1 MRHNHV
7 LGGLS
12 KPPGFETLGV
22 KGLTLSSHSCWGT
35 STPGDEV
42 ENRLKHFSENLVPIC
57 NPKLNIPEVEL
68 FSGNVT
74 MVNNS
79 LSSSHAALAASVS
92 NTAMSNAPAFSGG
105 STSVLTK
112 RDVVTVPN
120 ALLAKDFTSS
130 HAWPVVSKSSPTG
143 VLLPN
148 VNRSLPKV
156 MKEPKQV
163 VVVGGLTTNSVSD
176 STMLSVQPTRQQQKR
191 SSVHENYLPGSG
203 DSSLQDVQKN
213 ALLKRPRVQSVANPE
228 LVSILSEPLPGEGP
242 PVKRTHLEKQEP
254 EVGIASEPSSAR
266 LGPAA
271 GKSNSQLAG
280 NGKTPDG
287 MIRPP
292 SKSSSASVDDVE
304 DLVRLEEQ
312 LQQVTQTSR
321 NANVARQDSNASS
334 KSGLPKD
341 LDVKTENCGPEF
353 CQRLD
358 SQPAADQKSVVDE
371 KPSISQKP
379 ASVQKPALDQKP
391 CLDQKPSPDQKPVVD
406 QKSESPAVA
415 PFDFPKGISNKANEE
430 TKSVISVKVEA
441 TDIIEKAS
449 APPPPKLP
457 PTNGDEDKPPIK
469 VILNRRTL
477 QGENLYQMNDHGFWK
492 EKPRDRKLAHSVKSS
507 PSMPEY
513 VVDLSA
519 DTEVDSLTCGGV
531 VAAASVKVGAGR
543 SSASPQVSKSIDR
556 KDGARTTKRPK
567 TSRTSSEPGEKRA
580 KREDGKKS
588 SKKKKV
594 SDDDD
599 DSIADDTSSTSSS
612 IHPMERITTIKIT
625 NSGGKLQI
633 QNPVK
638 EVLAVNVTGGKSP
651 TVVVRNSATPTP
663 TTAAQK
669 MSKLTPSSVTLIP
682 PTKLNRPAILAS
694 RVPNRSRS
702 ESVGG
707 ASGGGGAS
715 ASGGGTDL
723 KLNKTP
729 TVKLKQLAVVTS
741 RPGVVSSGMMT
752 PHVVKGSTQMS
763 KSGGFSGG
771 LIATPANRSRA
782 TPASIDAKLARKG
795 SLSSVI
801 DTLMKKQHSGSSSP
815 GSNREGHV
823 VSQKKILDAIR
834 IQIIREGNK
843 PSAPT
848 RELGTNSIKSSSSIS
863 QTMMRKS
870 DSGKVDPLKATE
882 IANRVVQTT
891 QASLPKLLMPA
902 KPMPNGMLA
911 KNSVSLG
918 PVTPLTSYRSTAPS
932 SSEKSQILDS
942 SVIFSKPP
950 KEPVSVV
957 PTIDTIR
964 SYELPV
970 TTCKP
975 SCISGTPTAPSA
987 SMPLVTLPPH
997 MRPVCDVGRM
1007 RPPFLPALPTPPLPF
1022 VSPTNVSPAVRMMPP
1037 VGNAGGMRGPPVPV
1051 TSPFSGKPVQQ
1062 AGSPV
1067 PGHSSKLNEITDR
1080 LARRHFTD
1088 VVTPVD
1094 ESGGCHER
1102 YFSPPRSPSPV
1113 DENARSAADS
1123 RGGTFLAQD
1132 GPPKVIDFFADV
1144 EGNSGSSGDSAKDPA
1159 ASSDGSSGV
1168 SFRIAN
1174 HLVKS
1179 TPPVVDLETDS
1190 SNIPENAKQN
1200 HSSSSST
1207 RRELKQGECPPS
1219 SKSVQSLN
1227 TPTTSAAT
1235 EHKAQPSAADTSTT
1249 VSPPLSS
1256 SWSTES
1262 QENPAGGS
1270 KVNPLHP
1277 EVQPAASP
1285 AVLESSSPGDGLLID
1300 YPSSPKAMLQ
1310 TPPQP
1315 NGTMPESP
1323 SKQARLSADIIT
1335 LSPSPQKHSP
1345 PSWCSAIKSP
1355 SLHQNSQSSPTSS
1368 NGACNS
1374 DDDLMDVALTL

>member
-7 LGGLS
+7 LGGVP
-12 KPPGFETLGV
+12 KPPGFASLDTLGV
-22 KGLTLSSHSCWGT
+22 KALTLSSHSCWGT

-68 FSGNVT
+68 LTGNA
-74 MVNNS
+74 MINN
-79 LSSSHAALAASVS
+79 LTSSHAALASVS
-92 NTAMSNAPAFSGG
+92 NAAMSSAPVFSSGA
-105 STSVLTK
+105 SVLAK
-112 RDVVTVPN
+112 RDVITMPN
-120 ALLAKDFTSS
+120 TLLTKDFVTSPHTWS
-130 HAWPVVSKSSPTG
+130 VVSKSSPTG

-148 VNRSLPKV
+148 VNRPLSKV

-163 VVVGGLTTNSVSD
+163 VVSGLPTNSVPESA
-176 STMLSVQPTRQQQKR
+176 MLSMQSTRQQKR
-191 SSVHENYLPGSG
+191 PSVHENYLPSSL
-203 DSSLQDVQKN
+203 DSSLQEVQKN
-213 ALLKRPRVQSVANPE
+213 ALLKRPRASAVANPE

-242 PVKRTHLEKQEP
+242 PVKRMLLEKQEA
-254 EVGIASEPSSAR
+254 EVGISLEPSSAR
-266 LGPAA
+266 LGPA

-280 NGKTPDG
+280 NGKARDG
-287 MIRPP
+287 MTRPL
-292 SKSSSASVDDVE
+292 SKSSCTSVDDVE

-334 KSGLPKD
+334 KSSLPKD
-341 LDVKTENCGPEF
+341 LDVKTENCSPDF
-353 CQRLD
+353 YQRSD
-358 SQPAADQKSVVDE
+358 SQPVVDE
-371 KPSISQKP
+371 KPVLDEKPSVSQKP
-379 ASVQKPALDQKP
+379 TADQKPALDQMP
-391 CLDQKPSPDQKPVVD
+391 CLDQKLSFDQKLVLD
-406 QKSESPAVA
+406 QKSESPSTAS
-415 PFDFPKGISNKANEE
+415 FDYPKGISNKANEE
-430 TKSVISVKVEA
+430 TKSVISVKVEV
-441 TDIIEKAS
+441 TDSSEKPS
-449 APPPPKLP
+449 APPKVP

-477 QGENLYQMNDHGFWK
+477 QQQCQGENLYQMNDHSFWK
-492 EKPRDRKLAHSVKSS
+492 EKPRDRKLTHSVKSS

-519 DTEVDSLTCGGV
+519 DREVDSLTCGGI
-531 VAAASVKVGAGR
+531 VAAGLKAAAGR

-556 KDGARTTKRPK
+556 KDGVRSAKRPK
-567 TSRTSSEPGEKRA
+567 TSKTSLEPGEKRA

-599 DSIADDTSSTSSS
+599 DSIADDASSTSSS

-638 EVLAVNVTGGKSP
+638 EVSAVNIIGGKSP
-651 TVVVRNSATPTP
+651 TIVVRNSATPTP

-669 MSKLTPSSVTLIP
+669 ISKPSPSSVTLM
-682 PTKLNRPAILAS
+682 PTKLNRPTILTS
-694 RVPNRSRS
+694 RVPNRSKS
-702 ESVGG
+702 D
-707 ASGGGGAS
+707 SGGNAS
-715 ASGGGTDL
+715 AGGGGTDL

-741 RPGVVSSGMMT
+741 RPGVVNPGTMT
-752 PHVVKGSTQMS
+752 PHVVKGSTQLS

-771 LIATPANRSRA
+771 LVATPANRLRA
-782 TPASIDAKLARKG
+782 NASIDSKLARKG

-801 DTLMKKQHSGSSSP
+801 DTLMKKQHCGSSSQ

-848 RELGTNSIKSSSSIS
+848 RELGANTVKSSSSLT

-870 DSGKVDPLKATE
+870 DAGKVDPVKAME
-882 IANRVVQTT
+882 IASRVVQTT
-891 QASLPKLLMPA
+891 QASLPKLSMPS
-902 KPMPNGMLA
+902 KVMPNGMLA

-918 PVTPLTSYRSTAPS
+918 PVTPVTSYRSTAPS

-942 SVIFSKPP
+942 SVIFSKPSR
-950 KEPVSVV
+950 EPVSTV
-957 PTIDTIR
+957 PTMDAIR
-964 SYELPV
+964 PYELPV
-970 TTCKP
+970 TMCKP
-975 SCISGTPTAPSA
+975 SYVSGTPTTPSV
-987 SMPLVTLPPH
+987 SMPSVALPPH

-1007 RPPFLPALPTPPLPF
+1007 RPPFLPSLPTPPLPF
-1022 VSPTNVSPAVRMMPP
+1022 VPPTNVSPTIRMMPI
-1037 VGNAGGMRGPPVPV
+1037 GNPGGMRGPPPPPVPV
-1051 TSPFSGKPVQQ
+1051 TSPFSGKPAQQ

-1080 LARRHFTD
+1080 LTRRHFTD
-1088 VVTPVD
+1088 VVTPGSVD
-1094 ESGGCHER
+1094 ESGGGHER
-1102 YFSPPRSPSPV
+1102 CFSPPRSPSPV
-1113 DENARSAADS
+1113 DDTTRGTDDS
-1123 RGGTFLAQD
+1123 RGGAFLAQD
-1132 GPPKVIDFFADV
+1132 GPPKVIDFFADDMTV
-1144 EGNSGSSGDSAKDPA
+1144 EGNSGSVGDFAKEPT
-1159 ASSDGSSGV
+1159 SSDSSGV
-1168 SFRIAN
+1168 PFKIPN

-1179 TPPVVDLETDS
+1179 TPAVDLETDS
-1190 SNIPENAKQN
+1190 SNIQENSKQTHSPASAAK
-1200 HSSSSST
+1200 
-1207 RRELKQGECPPS
+1207 EPKGECPS
-1219 SKSVQSLN
+1219 SKSVQSSNPLA
-1227 TPTTSAAT
+1227 SAS
-1235 EHKAQPSAADTSTT
+1235 EHKEKAAVDTPRT
-1249 VSPPLSS
+1249 VSPHCSP
-1256 SWSTES
+1256 WPTDS
-1262 QENPAGGS
+1262 QENPLGG

-1277 EVQPAASP
+1277 GVAEVQPAASP
-1285 AVLESSSPGDGLLID
+1285 VVLESSSPGDGLLID

-1310 TPPQP
+1310 NPQP

-1323 SKQARLSADIIT
+1323 SEQAKLSADIII

-1345 PSWCSAIKSP
+1345 PPWGNAIKSP
-1355 SLHQNSQSSPTSS
+1355 SMHQNSQSSPTSS